1 MTMKEGIKRILDYEW
16 YGNTNMVRLFL
27 HLLLTAKEKDED
39 GIGKGCLLTCTP
51 RLSFETGLTIKQVRN
66 ALEGLENGGIV
77 GRIRAGRKTIITIC
91 EYDSYG
97 VSKTDQGQ
105 DEGRIKGEIRAGI
118 KERKEDLPPAPP
130 LEEIKEKE
138 KDKKKILS
146 KDNIKEKEKDFVA
159 PEFAQVFSLWLEYK
173 RQRRESYKSDM
184 SLKIC
189 YNKLVKLSN
198 GDPDT
203 AVAVVEQSIA
213 NNWAGLFEL
222 KNNNQNTFNN
232 NGQQTYINDP
242 VERRQYDR
250 ARRLQALAAR
260 IAASQAENGGT
271 AELPF

>member
-1 MTMKEGIKRILDYEW
+1 MKEGIKRILDYEW

-27 HLLLTAKEKDED
+27 HLLLTAKEKDEPD
-39 GIGKGCLLTCTP
+39 IGRGSILTCIP

-66 ALEGLENGGIV
+66 ALEGLEKGGIV

-97 VSKTDQGQ
+97 VSKNEEGQ
-105 DEGRIKGEIRAGI
+105 DEGRIKGVIRAGL
-118 KERKEDLPPAPP
+118 KEKKEEIPPAPL

-159 PEFAQVFSLWLEYK
+159 PEYAQVFALWLEYK
-173 RQRRESYKSDM
+173 RQRKESYKSDL

-198 GDPDT
+198 GDPDI

-213 NNWAGLFEL
+213 NNWAGLFGL
-222 KNNNQNTFNN
+222 KQTNPTIFNN

-242 VERRQYDR
+242 VERRQYER

-260 IAASQAENGGT
+260 IAASQAENSSAT
-271 AELPF
+271 ELPF